1 MASPKSQPDLKGVPV
16 FDVIVVGGGP
26 AGLSAALT
34 LGRAIRPALLI
45 DSGEYRNSRA
55 ETMHNF
61 LTRDGTPLSE
71 FRAVAHSQLKRYP
84 TIETRNVTVDD
95 ARPWPDG
102 EGFELTLGD
111 GSTAQARRLV
121 LATGLADEL
130 PPIEGLA
137 KLWGRGIYHCPYCH
151 GYEAA
156 RGNPIAVLYND
167 GIMVD
172 LALHLRRFSSDV
184 VLCADG
190 RGSELHETALT
201 RLADNGVSIR
211 YEKVVRLESG
221 GEKLERIIFESG
233 EPLPRTALFA
243 IGQFRQRS
251 ELPGKLGCR
260 MLPDC
265 CVEVDDFQ
273 ATSIPGVYAAG
284 DMAHRPSL
292 AMPLPFVATATASGA
307 IAAIAADKNLVAT
320 DTAPRPGPV
329 SA

>member
-1 MASPKSQPDLKGVPV
+1 M

-45 DSGEYRNSRA
+45 DSGEYRNARA
-55 ETMHNF
+55 ENMHNF
-61 LTRDGTPLSE
+61 LTRDGTPPSQ
-71 FRAVAHSQLKRYP
+71 FRAIAHSELKQYP
-84 TIETRNVTVDD
+84 TIETRTGTVDD
-95 ARPWPDG
+95 ATPLGDG

-111 GSTAQARRLV
+111 GSTVHTRRLV

-130 PPIEGLA
+130 PHIEGFGE
-137 KLWGRGIYHCPYCH
+137 LWGRGIYHCPYCH

-167 GIMVD
+167 GVMVD
-172 LALHLRRFSSDV
+172 LALHLRRFTSDV

-190 RGSELHETALT
+190 RVDELDETVLN
-201 RLADNGVSIR
+201 RLADNGVSVR
-211 YEKVVRLESG
+211 DEKIVRLESG
-221 GEKLERIIFESG
+221 DEELERIVFESG
-233 EPLPRTALFA
+233 EPLSRKALFA
-243 IGQFRQRS
+243 IGQFAQRS

-260 MLPDC
+260 LLPDG

-273 ATSIPGVYAAG
+273 ATSVPGVYAAG

-292 AMPLPFVATATASGA
+292 PMPLPFVATATASGT

-329 SA
+329 SANVP